1 MSAGLS
7 PDDRELIRAALGKVD
22 KRIVMNILQKIESGG
37 IPTPREMEILHSASA
52 PSPASKAPVPV
63 AAATPAPE
71 LMLETADAPQGQ
83 AWVAERY
90 KVSLRTVK
98 RWAAAGREHK
108 DPPPYHSPPLLV
120 SWSERMCDRKAPGFR
135 QGVPEEILDA
145 ARISPTPAESPPIP
159 SDSLPE
165 AAADIEGLD
174 IDLTD
179 WNPADVTFDHGV
191 DAAKMNFKVQARLL
205 RQAFESKQ
213 EDRIRG
219 ARTAFKEALDLYREV
234 ERDRKKIMA
243 DQGELLRRDEVRKH
257 LLAIHSAIPATF
269 KVRLKDAFATLA
281 AATESRAAWET
292 FIESLVDD
300 ICRRLVDSRFA
311 APEKA
316 A

>member
-7 PDDRELIRAALGKVD
+7 PDDRELILAALGKVD
-22 KRIVMNILQKIESGG
+22 KRIVMNILQKIEAGG

-52 PSPASKAPVPV
+52 PTPASKALPAPP
-63 AAATPAPE
+63 AAAPAPE

-108 DPPPYHSPPLLV
+108 DPPPYHSPVLLV
-120 SWSERMCDRKAPGFR
+120 SWSERMCDRKAAGFR
-135 QGVPEEILDA
+135 QGIPEEILEA
-145 ARISPTPAESPPIP
+145 ARASPPPAESPTV
-159 SDSLPE
+159 STDSLPE
-165 AAADIEGLD
+165 TAADNPGLD

-179 WNPADVTFDHGV
+179 WNPDDINFDHGV
-191 DAAKMNFKVQARLL
+191 DAAKMNFKVQAGLL
-205 RQAFESKQ
+205 RQAFDSKQ
-213 EDRIRG
+213 EDKIRA

-257 LLAIHSAIPATF
+257 ILAIHSAIPGTF
-269 KVRLKDAFATLA
+269 KIRLKDAFATLSA
-281 AATESRAAWET
+281 VTETRAAWEA

-311 APEKA
+311 SPGKA